1 MQIPGNE
8 EDAFALFDSL
18 QPVEPEAIHGLWRGR
33 GLVTRHPLDGVLEN
47 LGWYG
52 KRFHPDGRADAL
64 LFFWDEHRLIPVDPA
79 GIPVRFAL
87 RFGGI
92 GRRRIAKSLFSY
104 LVKAM
109 RAKATVAEVRNVR
122 FRGVTSSGMA
132 YDRQPI
138 IDHFRKVNDNR
149 LLGAMS
155 IAGDERHYFF
165 WLDRV
170 KDREG

>member
-33 GLVTRHPLDGVLEN
+33 GLATGHPLDGVLEN

-79 GIPVRFAL
+79 GIPVRLAL

-92 GRRRIAKSLFSY
+92 GRQRIAKSLFSY